1 MHVHVG
7 NAEVTR
13 EVPVGEWKPTHPG
26 FDYLALIEKDKQ
38 KQKQE
43 HDRLNIIPSTDTEK
57 KQTGNII
64 IMLQTV
70 CVC

>member
-1 MHVHVG
+1 M
-7 NAEVTR
+7 TR

-57 KQTGNII
+57 KQTGKHYNHYANCVR
-64 IMLQTV
+64 MLTGV
-70 CVC
+70 VL